1 MNSRGLRPSHSLR
14 ALAYTLFVA
23 IGVCA
28 CASVDTGTPE
38 VHVIGVYEGS
48 YPPNAGHGS
57 SRPYQIDISVKE
69 RKRPVVL
76 VLMSYEPVEWRFTLD
91 EGAQVREVILSSVH
105 PSRVTGLDPE
115 VPILRESIGLA
126 YKRDATYERIRKQL
140 FERYGTEPSSFQYG
154 YKGREF
160 SIH

>member
-1 MNSRGLRPSHSLR
+1 MHKLR
-14 ALAYTLFVA
+14 ALACALFVV
-23 IGVCA
+23 IGLCA
-28 CASVDTGTPE
+28 CATTDTAAPE

-57 SRPYQIDISVKE
+57 SRPYQIDITVRE

-91 EGAQVREVILSSVH
+91 AGARVREVILSSAH

-115 VPILRESIGLA
+115 VPILRESLGLS
-126 YKRDATYERIRKQL
+126 YRRDASYERLRKQL
-140 FERYGTEPSSFQYG
+140 VERYGTEPASFQYG